1 MAGKELLGR
10 VMCSS
15 SWLTF
20 SSSKSCLSPS
30 PVLSWS
36 QLMECKVSNPSTQE
50 RAVFLTR
57 KGVVFLLQ
65 V

>member
-20 SSSKSCLSPS
+20 SSSKSCLSPL

-36 QLMECKVSNPSTQE
+36 QPMECKVSNPGTGSGLN
-50 RAVFLTR
+50 F
-57 KGVVFLLQ
+57 
-65 V
+65 